1 MGTGLLYL
9 GNLLKS
15 PVRLQAGRLN
25 GQVLVRD
32 RDLI

>member
-1 MGTGLLYL
+1 MGTGPLYL
-9 GNLLKS
+9 GNLVKS
-15 PVRLQAGRLN
+15 PVQLQTGRLN